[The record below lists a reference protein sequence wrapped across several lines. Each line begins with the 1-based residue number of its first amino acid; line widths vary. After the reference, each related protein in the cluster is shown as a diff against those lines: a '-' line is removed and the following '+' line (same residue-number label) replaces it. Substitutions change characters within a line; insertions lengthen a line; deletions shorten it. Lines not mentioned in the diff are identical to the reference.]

1 MQNRFLI
8 AEAQGGIM
16 EKPDFTYCRF
26 EVIQAST
33 QIQAR
38 AIYNAK
44 YNCDYFYGTCMAQI
58 VDGKVTILNENIT
71 IADLIKYLNVKV
83 ICTAEENY
91 LL

>member
-8 AEAQGGIM
+8 AASKGADVGEP
-16 EKPDFTYCRF
+16 KFPYCNF
-26 EVIQAST
+26 QLVQAETQQQAIIQ
-33 QIQAR
+33 
-38 AIYNAK
+38 YNAK

-71 IADLIKYLNVKV
+71 IADLIKYLHVKIV
-83 ICTAEENY
+83 CTAEDIT